1 MRDVGTPVR
10 KAIFDALNGTITIE
24 GAPIPFVD
32 EKLDRLIT
40 ETDTWV
46 LLNSQDEQQ
55 VPLKSYWAAEVTVTL
70 LVINKRQA
78 TISKTVVEDVTNQI
92 LQILKPSKIAVGIT
106 VPAPFKL
113 SYLDVQTADYQAEQV
128 DATFRIKKQIII
140 KTRLTHS

>member
-10 KAIFDALNGTITIE
+10 KAIYDALNGTIIIE
-24 GAPIPFVD
+24 GAPVPFVD
-32 EKLDRLIT
+32 EKLDRGIT
-40 ETDTWV
+40 ESDIWV

-55 VPLKSYWAAEVTVTL
+55 VPLKSYWATEVTMTF

-78 TISKTVVEDVTNQI
+78 TISKTIVEDVVNQI
-92 LQILKPSKIAVGIT
+92 LQILRPTKITVGIT

-128 DATFRIKKQIII
+128 DASFRIKKQIII
-140 KTRLTHS
+140 KTRLTHL